1 MEVKPVVAVGGMNVD
16 LVSKTHRFPRA
27 GETVIGESF
36 YKGFGGKAANQA
48 VQVARLNVPVHF
60 IGSVGDDAFG
70 KEMIACMRDQG
81 IGTAHMKVAKGF
93 PSGTAMI
100 FVDSEAQNEIVVVSG
115 ANDELGPR
123 DIQEAEDIIA
133 GAAVVVVPFDIPFA
147 TVRETVRIAIK
158 HDVPV
163 IVNPAP
169 VLLHEVEPSFLKQVA
184 VLVPNETE
192 AEALTGVK
200 TDAPGFAETAA
211 CSLGESGART
221 VIVTLGEKGSLL
233 SDSDA
238 MTHVAAFEVQ
248 AEDTTAAGDAFVG
261 ALAAGYQFFSELPA
275 LARFASATAALAV
288 TRQGAQSSLP
298 QRWEV
303 EDFLEEKDPALLEQV
318 REKMQQA

>member
-81 IGTAHMKVAKGF
+81 IGTDHMKVAEGF

-100 FVDSEAQNEIVVVSG
+100 FVDSNAQNKIVVVSG

-123 DIQEAEDIIA
+123 DIREAEDAIA

-169 VLLHEVEPSFLKQVA
+169 ALSHEIEPSFLRQVA
-184 VLVPNETE
+184 VLVPNEIE
-192 AEALTGVK
+192 AEALTGIK
-200 TDAPGFAETAA
+200 ADAPGFAEMVAG
-211 CSLGESGART
+211 SLRESGART
-221 VIVTLGEKGSLL
+221 VIVTLGEKGSML
-233 SDSDA
+233 SDSDN
-238 MTHVAAFEVQ
+238 MTHVSAFEVQ

-261 ALAAGYQFFSELPA
+261 ALAAGYQFFSELPV
-275 LARFASATAALAV
+275 LARFASAVAALAV
-288 TRQGAQSSLP
+288 TRKGAQSSLP
-298 QRWEV
+298 QRQEV
-303 EDFLEEKDPALLEQV
+303 EDFLGTRDPELLEQI
-318 REKMQQA
+318 REKM